1 MLNAK
6 TKPLVREA
14 RTKVVIIQG
23 HALKTEDR
31 ENLKKLWRNFSS
43 FVQRPRAD
51 HFRFLQ
57 AYRQNIYFLL
67 VSEEDGSIIGTA
79 TLVPNM
85 SSQKWYASLE
95 DLVIDPDY
103 RQLGYGQEFL
113 RQIMH
118 WVEAS
123 DDYFF
128 LQTSVHPA
136 RTEMNQLCLKMGMR
150 MVARAAGHEPGDV
163 NVFRLVLVASE

>member
-6 TKPLVREA
+6 AKPLVQEVA
-14 RTKVVIIQG
+14 TNVIILQG
-23 HALKTEDR
+23 HVLKTEDR

-57 AYRQNIYFLL
+57 AYPQNIYFLL
-67 VSEEDGSIIGTA
+67 VSQEDGSVIGTA

-95 DLVIDPDY
+95 DMVIDPGY
-103 RQLGYGQEFL
+103 RRLGYGQEFL
-113 RQIMH
+113 RRIMN
-118 WVEAS
+118 WVQAS

-136 RTEMNQLCLKMGMR
+136 RLDMTRLCEKMGMR
-150 MVARAAGHEPGDV
+150 LVAQAVGHEPGDV